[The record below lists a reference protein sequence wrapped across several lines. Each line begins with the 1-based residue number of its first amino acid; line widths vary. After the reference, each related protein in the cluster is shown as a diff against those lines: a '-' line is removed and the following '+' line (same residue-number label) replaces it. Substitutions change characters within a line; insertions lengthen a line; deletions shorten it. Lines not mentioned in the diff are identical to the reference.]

1 MPRGWMGLSGGVPS
15 LSTLVC
21 LSATFVLG
29 VGWGRRRLWGA
40 EKRFK
45 RAFLLVSTLRLPP
58 DQVEPFL
65 DVLGRMAAY
74 AALEERGTLSYEAAR
89 STRDAGKLIVVERFV
104 SEGYW
109 KGIHQQSALYAE
121 LRRTLKHLGIGPED
135 AALEAFHEVDVG
147 YV

>member
-1 MPRGWMGLSGGVPS
+1 MAAAFG
-15 LSTLVC
+15 
-21 LSATFVLG
+21 VLG
-29 VGWGRRRLWGA
+29 TTKEQWAARLGVDWRALEKGDQRRLDECWTEGA
-40 EKRFK
+40 DF
-45 RAFLLVSTLRLPP
+45 VPP
-58 DQVEPFL
+58 EQVEPFL

-89 STRDAGKLIVVERFV
+89 STRDAGKLIVVERYV

-109 KGIHQQSALYAE
+109 KGVHQRSALYAE

-135 AALEAFHEVDVG
+135 ATLEAFHEVDVG